1 MSFHHS
7 ASNIRVEE
15 GHILVADLEN
25 GESRINLDDFI
36 GNNNGNFE
44 WGGVNFSGSAEDIRF
59 ELEGD
64 GQPILRARLGDVE
77 GNLHDRD
84 INLSERIGNDNGNL
98 RFA

>member
-1 MSFHHS
+1 MSNNPSSQQGSTILLLTH
-7 ASNIRVEE
+7 ASS
-15 GHILVADLEN
+15 D
-25 GESRINLDDFI
+25 
-36 GNNNGNFE
+36 
-44 WGGVNFSGSAEDIRF
+44 FSGSAEDIRF

-98 RFA
+98 NFGMSPPSINLSPKF